1 MKGSV
6 IWMDPKEYEDRL
18 NEAKLMVEEGK
29 DLKEVR
35 AFLKSKDINASK
47 EQVKQFMKHVES
59 L

>member
-1 MKGSV
+1 
-6 IWMDPKEYEDRL
+6 MDPLKYEDRL

-35 AFLKSKDINASK
+35 AFLKSKGINTSK
-47 EQVKQFMKHVES
+47 TQVKQFMQYVKS